1 MFSGDLASWWLCCF
15 WIVVLGRVGKRRC
28 MKLPAAQKR
37 LFYFSC
43 IAYVSKTYSLGYA
56 YLSFLPFAS

>member
-1 MFSGDLASWWLCCF
+1 
-15 WIVVLGRVGKRRC
+15 

-56 YLSFLPFAS
+56 YLSFLPLPVDLPDLYLSEISIIQGEYCLG